1 MIRDNERVCFMP
13 YKMFDV
19 DGRKYVFTQDNA
31 IYEIDDRTQQIIEKS
46 GSTYNQIFDQV
57 CHNFTKEEFEKLIN
71 DMETARF
78 IVGNDNDT
86 YLDMNGKFTLEGITL
101 MLVQSCNMCC
111 KYCYADEGVYSDE
124 GKMDIETAKEGFEFL
139 IKSSEAKELG
149 VILFGGE
156 PLLAFELIKE
166 LVVYMRKREQ
176 EIEKKIHISMTTNG
190 TFINEEVEEF
200 FDKYNVHMMISI
212 DGDKETH
219 DSNRY
224 FKNKVGSYDMVLEKT
239 QNLRDQGKL
248 SARATI
254 STGKQS
260 LIKTF
265 NHLEELGFKSVAL
278 SPAYNLFEESDYAEF
293 AENQAE
299 YIGEFLRS
307 VNEHDYDRC
316 RKMKVVY
323 SRLKKINNYTGSNR
337 AYSCGAGRT
346 MLAVDIHGDLYPCH
360 RFVCLKE
367 FAVGNIRTGIY
378 GQEKFL
384 ESIKIN
390 NKHEKCNSCW
400 IKNMC
405 VGDCPYT
412 NFEATGDVSITDDR
426 VCHIIQ
432 KAYEKFVEVYL
443 QLSDEQKK
451 ELFEQ

>member
-190 TFINEEVEEF
+190 TLINEEVEEF

-346 MLAVDIHGDLYPCH
+346 MLAVDIHGDY
-360 RFVCLKE
+360 
-367 FAVGNIRTGIY
+367 
-378 GQEKFL
+378 
-384 ESIKIN
+384 
-390 NKHEKCNSCW
+390 
-400 IKNMC
+400 
-405 VGDCPYT
+405 
-412 NFEATGDVSITDDR
+412 
-426 VCHIIQ
+426 
-432 KAYEKFVEVYL
+432 
-443 QLSDEQKK
+443 
-451 ELFEQ
+451 